1 MTKMDLAPAVQFD
14 WHLAYASI
22 QAVRPGMQVLRLSAK
37 TGDGMDEYVSFLA
50 LTRRGSS
57 SLTTEIPQAGQS
69 AAIP

>member
-1 MTKMDLAPAVQFD
+1 
-14 WHLAYASI
+14 
-22 QAVRPGMQVLRLSAK
+22 MQVLRLSAK